1 MEQKLIFLDIDGT
14 ILVPGEGIRQTVQ
27 EGLQRARKNGHQVF
41 ICTGRSWC
49 GLPEELR
56 HMELD
61 GIIASAGS
69 DIWIHGQNR
78 YRTALSKEQMIK
90 ACGILE
96 ELDAIYV
103 LEGFEQVYI
112 SDKGKRILLGDE
124 PVPDDNPEIIR
135 WKRFFRTR
143 KNVRRIEEWDVEKDP
158 IPKISF
164 MVWSEETSKHLCQT
178 LEKDFY
184 IAFFQQKS
192 SGFANGELISREANK
207 GSAVLKTAELLNADI
222 RNTIAFGDSMN
233 DYQMIEQAACG
244 VVMGNGD
251 EKLKEIADYVCEPVE
266 EDGVIREL
274 ERMGIMQASSSANTV
289 SI

>member
-14 ILVPGEGIRQTVQ
+14 ILVPGEGIRQTVRD
-27 EGLQRARKNGHQVF
+27 GLRRARNKGHKVF

-49 GLPEELR
+49 SLPEELQD
-56 HMELD
+56 MELD

-69 DIWIHGQNR
+69 DIWIHGQNV
-78 YRTALSKEQMIK
+78 YRTSLNKDLVLK
-90 ACGILE
+90 ACSILKE
-96 ELDAIYV
+96 MDAIYV
-103 LEGFEQVYI
+103 LEGFDQVFI
-112 SDKGKRILLGDE
+112 SDKGKRILMGEE

-135 WKRFFRTR
+135 WKQFFRTR
-143 KNVRRIEEWDVEKDP
+143 KNVRRMEDWIPERMP
-158 IPKISF
+158 IPKVSF
-164 MVWSEETSKHLCQT
+164 MVWDSETAERLSRT

-192 SGFANGELISREANK
+192 NGFSNGELISREANK
-207 GSAVLKTAELLNADI
+207 GTAIRKTAELLKADF

-251 EKLKEIADYVCEPVE
+251 EKLKAIAASVCETVE

-274 ERMGIMQASSSANTV
+274 ERMGI
-289 SI
+289 I

>member
-14 ILVPGEGIRQTVQ
+14 ILVPGEGIRQTVRD
-27 EGLQRARKNGHQVF
+27 GLRKARKKGHQIF

-49 GLPEELR
+49 MLPEELR
-56 HMELD
+56 DMELD

-69 DIWIHGQNR
+69 DIWIHGQNV
-78 YRTALSKEQMIK
+78 YRTSPDGGQILEV
-90 ACGILE
+90 CRILE
-96 ELDAIYV
+96 ELETIYV
-103 LEGFEQVYI
+103 LEGFDRVYV
-112 SDKGKRILLGDE
+112 SEKGRRILSGAE

-135 WKRFFRTR
+135 WKQFFRTR
-143 KNVRRIEEWDVEKDP
+143 KNLQNMTEWEPEKIP
-158 IPKISF
+158 IPKVSF
-164 MVWSEETSKHLCQT
+164 MVWSQEVADRLCRA

-184 IAFFQQKS
+184 VAFFQQKS
-192 SGFANGELISREANK
+192 DGFANGELISKTANK
-207 GSAVLKTAELLNADI
+207 GTAVRKTAELLKADF

-251 EKLKEIADYVCEPVE
+251 EKVKEIADRICESVE

-274 ERMGIMQASSSANTV
+274 ERMGVI
-289 SI
+289 